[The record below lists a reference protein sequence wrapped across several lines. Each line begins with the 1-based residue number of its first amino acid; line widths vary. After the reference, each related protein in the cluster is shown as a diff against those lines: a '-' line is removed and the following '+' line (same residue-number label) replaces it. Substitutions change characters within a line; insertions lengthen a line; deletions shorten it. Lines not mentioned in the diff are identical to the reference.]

1 MRKRVIV
8 VGDVV
13 HVVHR
18 PSVRHFGAVP
28 VGIVEEIGAFNG
40 VPPLEER
47 ITRTHTYKKAY
58 CVRHQFGEAWYERGE
73 LTVCMCRSAHTH
85 LQEGA

>member
-47 ITRTHTYKKAY
+47 ITRAHTYKKAY